1 MFAHLNRIPA
11 KGCETLMQ
19 TLVDTSINSYRN
31 KPDESTVEMPVSE
44 LQELFRDIVSI
55 HNLLA
60 ETLEE
65 AGILRGRELAK
76 LTKRNEAAL
85 KAERDPITK
94 ISLLNAF
101 IKQHI
106 SRVREAL
113 KSRPAEAGKVIQVV
127 SKIQARAIQIID
139 YIRAYG
145 EDHSQG
151 KNIALDSQ
159 QSRLLFSGKSGEPVS
174 RRDTI
179 RAMKRAEKLCPA
191 LRCEHRPNDGRKTMR
206 LTAHVDDLKGIPQE
220 IVYRD
225 TRQRSGLTD
234 LKVMFNLG

>member
-1 MFAHLNRIPA
+1 
-11 KGCETLMQ
+11 MQ
-19 TLVDTSINSYRN
+19 TLVDTPINSYRN
-31 KPDESTVEMPVSE
+31 KPDESIVEIPASE

-85 KAERDPITK
+85 KAEKNPVSK
-94 ISLLNAF
+94 LLMLNAF
-101 IKQHI
+101 CKQHI

-113 KSRPAEAGKVIQVV
+113 KSRPAEAGRVIQVV

-145 EDHSQG
+145 DDHRER
-151 KNIALDSQ
+151 KEIALNSQ
-159 QSRLLFSGKSGEPVS
+159 ETRLLFSGKSGEPVS

-191 LRCEHRPNDGRKTMR
+191 LRCEHRPNDGRRTMR
-206 LTAHVDDLKGIPQE
+206 LTAHVDDLKGIR
-220 IVYRD
+220 YCD

-234 LKVMFNLG
+234 LKIMFNLQ